1 MPIKL
6 DFQQTKEG
14 KLTFYLAPRIET
26 E

>member
-1 MPIKL
+1 MPVKI

-14 KLTFYLAPRIET
+14 KLTFFLAPRIET

>member
-14 KLTFYLAPRIET
+14 RLSFFLAPRIEN

>member
-1 MPIKL
+1 MPVRI

-14 KLTFYLAPRIET
+14 KLTFFLAPRIET